1 MSVTK
6 VGGILTSPIRFIS
19 QLLRN
24 SKRDIDTNLPTPDL
38 KLIEQLL
45 YKEKLVES
53 LRIEQLLYKE
63 KLVESLR
70 EVEDLE
76 NKYELNQGEQIQSQ
90 ILQSLINTR
99 MGNFNNGLQIAEQAI
114 KTTQKIKDKLLSIE
128 VLIAKATSLFELGQF
143 DHCLNVIDECR
154 SRIKTLDK
162 DQPNEITE
170 REAILKY
177 IQGKVYWKQGNLNDG
192 LEYLK
197 SSLTV
202 KQELDN
208 NSDVVDIL
216 NCIGIMYFNKGELEP
231 ARTIF
236 DQCLDMSE
244 KHGLYSS
251 IAKSINNIGMI
262 YWKKGELDQALDSYK
277 SSLVIYEEL
286 ENKKNIARVLLNIGL
301 ISWNKGELDDAINF
315 YQKSLAEY
323 EELENKSE
331 KALCLNNIAIV
342 YQFKGELDYA
352 LQMYQESKAIHER
365 LGNKLQIS
373 FCLNNIGEIHHIKG
387 DINEASDYYQKSLDL
402 FEEIGNTIDVC
413 ETLFNLVT
421 IAIDK
426 GSIDDTHPYLQKLQE
441 INIKEESKYI
451 NQKYRLAQAMV
462 LKQSSRVVKIAEAQK
477 IFQQIVQEEMISLE
491 HKVTA
496 NLNLCELLLQ
506 ELRTSGNEE
515 VLTELKEVL
524 SQLCQMAEEQNSYI
538 WLAKSNW
545 LQSKIALLEFDLDR
559 SQRLLTRAE
568 TIAREKGFIK
578 LSTNISSERVILLNQ
593 FNKWEQIL
601 EKKPSVS
608 EIIEL
613 TQIEGMLE
621 RMIQKKLD
629 ITEEKTMEY
638 AIEARRLVDMW
649 KEEKEADT

>member
-24 SKRDIDTNLPTPDL
+24 SQREIDTNLPTPDL
-38 KLIEQLL
+38 K
-45 YKEKLVES
+45 
-53 LRIEQLLYKE
+53 RIEQLLYKE

-90 ILQSLINTR
+90 ILKSLINTR

-114 KTTQKIKDKLLSIE
+114 KTTQKIKDKILSIE

-143 DHCLNVIDECR
+143 DPCLNVIDECR
-154 SRIKTLDK
+154 SRTKTLDK

-365 LGNKLQIS
+365 LGNKLQIA

-506 ELRTSGNEE
+506 ELRTSGDEE

-538 WLAKSNW
+538 WLAKTNW

-629 ITEEKTMEY
+629 VTEERTMEY
-638 AIEARRLVDMW
+638 AIEARRLVDVW